1 MEKTTTTSEIFQMNL
16 TTRLNEATQL
26 IRARSQVS
34 PRIGLI
40 LGSGLGGV
48 ADALKDAMRIFY
60 SEVPGFA
67 PANVA
72 GHAGRLVLG
81 DWNGVPCAVLEGRY
95 HFYEGHS
102 MASVAFPAR
111 VLCALG
117 VESLVLTNAAGSVNP
132 DFAAGDVMAIS
143 DHLNLMGDNPLR
155 GDNDETVGPRFPDMT
170 NAYDANARQLLHD
183 AAQEA
188 GFSLR
193 EGVYAGLSGPVYETP
208 AEVRMLRVLGA
219 DAVGMSTV
227 PECIVA
233 RHMGV
238 RVAGLSCITNLGA
251 GLSAE
256 PLSHGEVMAASRENA
271 AKVTQILERVVGRL

>member
-1 MEKTTTTSEIFQMNL
+1 MEKTTTTFEDFDMSL
-16 TTRLNEATQL
+16 TLQLNDATHL
-26 IRARSQVS
+26 IRTRSPVS
-34 PRIGLI
+34 PRVGLV

-48 ADALKDAMRIFY
+48 ADALQDAIRIYY
-60 SEVPGFA
+60 SEIPGFA

-81 DWNGVPCAVLEGRY
+81 TWNGVPCAVLEGRY

-102 MASVAFPAR
+102 MASVGFPAR

-117 VESLVLTNAAGSVNP
+117 IETLVLTNAAGSVNP
-132 DFAAGDVMAIS
+132 DFQAGDVMAIS
-143 DHLNLMGDNPLR
+143 DHLNLMGDSPLR
-155 GDNDETVGPRFPDMT
+155 GDNDEAVGPRFPDMT
-170 NAYDANARQLLHD
+170 NAYDPAVRQMLHD
-183 AAQEA
+183 AAGEA
-188 GFSLR
+188 GLSLR
-193 EGVYAGLSGPVYETP
+193 EGVYAGLSGPAYETP

-233 RHMGV
+233 RHMKV
-238 RVAGLSCITNLGA
+238 KVAGLSCITNLGA

-256 PLSHGEVMAASRENA
+256 PLSHAEVMAASRENA
-271 AKVTQILERVVGRL
+271 AKVTSVLERVVERL